1 MVQTRVTLR
10 PGMPCRKMLPVI
22 GLLPKF
28 AEPSVTL
35 LPSELTLARSVGGA
49 DGDGINTVGWGNSGA
64 LDSVGGVTIIRDS
77 ARFNAR

>member
-35 LPSELTLARSVGGA
+35 LPSELTLAGA
-49 DGDGINTVGWGNSGA
+49 
-64 LDSVGGVTIIRDS
+64 
-77 ARFNAR
+77 

>member
-1 MVQTRVTLR
+1 MAGRDRPTMPRRLLAGGLAGGGEGMVQTRVTLR

-35 LPSELTLARSVGGA
+35 LPSELTLAVAKPSF
-49 DGDGINTVGWGNSGA
+49 S
-64 LDSVGGVTIIRDS
+64 S
-77 ARFNAR
+77 ASLFS

>member
-35 LPSELTLARSVGGA
+35 LPSELTLAGSWAWFNRASFRVTVRS
-49 DGDGINTVGWGNSGA
+49 NSGPTKCGRLA
-64 LDSVGGVTIIRDS
+64 ATAVR
-77 ARFNAR
+77 